1 MSWGSPGETP
11 PEERC
16 AALGVS
22 GAKRIRF
29 PPMADAPQIST
40 LGALKASGYT
50 PRSVKDEVRANLIAR
65 LQSGDDIFP
74 GILGFD
80 RTVVPQIQNALLGR
94 HDFILLGLR
103 GQAKSRLIRMLP
115 SLLDEWV
122 PEVEGSE
129 IHDDPLD
136 PVSKY
141 ARTLIAQKGD
151 DTPVAWLH
159 RSARY
164 GEKLATPDT
173 SIADLIGDIDPIKAA
188 TQKLTYADEEVIH
201 FGIIPRT
208 HRGIFAINEL
218 PDLQPRIQVGL
229 LNIMEEQDIQVRGF
243 NVRIPIDV
251 LMVFTANPEDYT
263 NRGSIITPLKD
274 RIDSQILTHYPRELG
289 IGVEITRQEA
299 WSDRD
304 GDVTVAVPH
313 IFREIVEQV
322 AFEAR
327 ASEYVDQK
335 SGVSAR
341 LTRAALEDLVSAA
354 ERRALMNGET
364 ETTVR
369 ASDLD
374 AIEPAVT
381 GKVELVYEG
390 EQEGAQGVARSLV
403 GKAVSAIVKTY
414 LPDPAAKGSGD
425 DGGRAAYR
433 EVLGW
438 FSRGNTADFDSDL
451 SFADYTRQLDQ
462 VDGLAALIG
471 AHTATD
477 SPAEK
482 ASMKELALEMLHPH
496 SLVGKDVADDGTS
509 YADMMGSVL
518 SGLGSFGPDDDDFD
532 DDDYERRR

>member
-1 MSWGSPGETP
+1 
-11 PEERC
+11 
-16 AALGVS
+16 
-22 GAKRIRF
+22 
-29 PPMADAPQIST
+29 MADAPTIST
-40 LGALKASGYT
+40 LGELRASGYA
-50 PRSVKDEVRANLIAR
+50 PRSVKDEVRANLIDR
-65 LQSGDDIFP
+65 LQAGDPVFP

-103 GQAKSRLIRMLP
+103 GQAKSRIIRMLP
-115 SLLDEWV
+115 SLLDEYV
-122 PEVEGSE
+122 PEVAGSE
-129 IHDDPLD
+129 IHDDPLA
-136 PVSKY
+136 PVSKF
-141 ARTLIAQKGD
+141 ARDLVAEKGD
-151 DTPVAWLH
+151 DTPVSWLH

-188 TQKLTYADEEVIH
+188 TQKLTYADEETIH

-299 WSDRD
+299 WAERD
-304 GDVTVAVPH
+304 GGVRVQVPH
-313 IFREIVEQV
+313 VFREVVEQV

-327 ASEYVDQK
+327 AS
-335 SGVSAR
+335 GVRRPEVGRLGAADAGGAGGPDLGGRAPGAR
-341 LTRAALEDLVSAA
+341 PRRGRDDGPRERPGGHRAGRDGQGGAGLRGRAGGGPGRRARARRQGRLGHRQDLPPRPGRQGRRPRGRPRRR
-354 ERRALMNGET
+354 ERRP
-364 ETTVR
+364 R
-369 ASDLD
+369 
-374 AIEPAVT
+374 I
-381 GKVELVYEG
+381 
-390 EQEGAQGVARSLV
+390 GA
-403 GKAVSAIVKTY
+403 
-414 LPDPAAKGSGD
+414 
-425 DGGRAAYR
+425 GGRAAR
-433 EVLGW
+433 PTATCSAG
-438 FSRGNTADFDSDL
+438 SRAGTRSSSTPTSRSPTTSASSTASTG
-451 SFADYTRQLDQ
+451 SARS
-462 VDGLAALIG
+462 VD
-471 AHTATD
+471 AHTSPS

-482 ASMKELALEMLHPH
+482 ASMMELTLEMLHQH
-496 SLVGKDVADDGTS
+496 SLLGKDVADDGAS

-518 SGLGSFGPDDDDFD
+518 SGLGSFGPDDEDDFD
-532 DDDYERRR
+532 DEDDYRRR

>member
-1 MSWGSPGETP
+1 
-11 PEERC
+11 
-16 AALGVS
+16 
-22 GAKRIRF
+22 
-29 PPMADAPQIST
+29 MADSPAPKIST
-40 LGALKASGYT
+40 LGDLRASGYA

-65 LQSGDDIFP
+65 IQAGDDVFP

-141 ARTLIAQKGD
+141 ARDLIRQRGD
-151 DTPVAWLH
+151 DTPISWLH

-274 RIDSQILTHYPRELG
+274 RIDSQILTHYPRDLSV
-289 IGVEITRQEA
+289 GVEITRQEA
-299 WSDRD
+299 WADRAGGD
-304 GDVTVAVPH
+304 GAPDTPAVHVPH
-313 IFREIVEQV
+313 VFREIVEQV

-354 ERRALMNGET
+354 ERRALLNGEA
-364 ETTVR
+364 ETTAR
-369 ASDLD
+369 AADLQ
-374 AIEPAVT
+374 AVEPAVT

-390 EQEGAQGVARSLV
+390 EQEGAQEVARALV
-403 GKAVSAIVKTY
+403 GRAVSTIMKTY
-414 LPDPAAKGSGD
+414 LPDPAAKGPGEGRPAGREGAEAA
-425 DGGRAAYR
+425 GGRAAYR

-438 FSRGNTADFDSDL
+438 FSKGNAVELDGDL
-451 SFADYTRQLDQ
+451 PFADYAKALDR
-462 VDGLAALIG
+462 VDGLGALVD
-471 AHTATD
+471 AHTQPST
-477 SPAEK
+477 PAEK
-482 ASMKELALEMLHPH
+482 ASMMELALEMLHQH
-496 SLVGKDVADDGTS
+496 SLVGKDVADDGAS

-518 SGLGSFGPDDDDFD
+518 SGLGPFGGDDDDLD
-532 DDDYERRR
+532 EDDYRRYG

>member
-1 MSWGSPGETP
+1 
-11 PEERC
+11 
-16 AALGVS
+16 
-22 GAKRIRF
+22 
-29 PPMADAPQIST
+29 MADAPTIST
-40 LGALKASGYT
+40 LGELRASGYT
-50 PRSVKDEVRANLIAR
+50 PRSVKDEVRANLIDRIQA
-65 LQSGDDIFP
+65 GDDVFP

-129 IHDDPLD
+129 IHDDPLR
-136 PVSKY
+136 PVSKFGRDLV
-141 ARTLIAQKGD
+141 AEMGD

-173 SIADLIGDIDPIKAA
+173 SIADLIGDVDPIKAA

-274 RIDSQILTHYPRELG
+274 RIDSQILTHYPRDLD

-299 WSDRD
+299 WADRD
-304 GDVTVAVPH
+304 GAVTVHVPH
-313 IFREIVEQV
+313 VFREIVEQV

-354 ERRALMNGET
+354 ERRALVHGEA

-369 ASDLD
+369 ASDLE

-390 EQEGAQGVARSLV
+390 EQEGAQGVARALV
-403 GKAVSAIVKTY
+403 GRAVSTIVKTY
-414 LPDPAAKGSGD
+414 LPDPTAKGSGD

-438 FSRGNTADFDSDL
+438 FSRGNTVELDADL
-451 SFADYTRQLDQ
+451 SFADYVRQLDQ
-462 VDGLAALIG
+462 VDGLAALVG
-471 AHTATD
+471 AHT
-477 SPAEK
+477 SPADPAVK
-482 ASMKELALEMLHPH
+482 ASMMELTLEMLHQH
-496 SLVGKDVADDGTS
+496 SLVGKDVADDGAS

-518 SGLGSFGPDDDDFD
+518 SGLGSFGPDDEDDDFD
-532 DDDYERRR
+532 EDDYRRR

>member
-1 MSWGSPGETP
+1 
-11 PEERC
+11 
-16 AALGVS
+16 
-22 GAKRIRF
+22 
-29 PPMADAPQIST
+29 MADAPQIST
-40 LGALKASGYT
+40 LGDLRASGYR
-50 PRSVKDEVRANLIAR
+50 PRSVKDEVRANLIGR
-65 LQSGDDIFP
+65 LQAGDDVFP

-80 RTVVPQIQNALLGR
+80 RTVVPQVQNALLGR

-103 GQAKSRLIRMLP
+103 GQAKSRIVRMLP

-122 PEVEGSE
+122 PEVEGTE

-141 ARTLIAQKGD
+141 ARDLIAERGD
-151 DTPVAWLH
+151 DAPVSWLH

-188 TQKLTYADEEVIH
+188 TRKLTYADEEVIH

-229 LNIMEEQDIQVRGF
+229 LNIMEEQDIQIRGF

-299 WSDRD
+299 WAERD
-304 GDVTVAVPH
+304 GGVKVAVPH
-313 IFREIVEQV
+313 VFREIVEQV

-341 LTRAALEDLVSAA
+341 LTRAALEDLISAA
-354 ERRALMNGET
+354 ERRALVHGEA

-369 ASDLD
+369 ASDLE
-374 AIEPAVT
+374 AVEPAVT

-390 EQEGAQGVARSLV
+390 EQEGAQGVARALV
-403 GKAVSAIVKTY
+403 GKAVAAIVKTY
-414 LPDPAAKGSGD
+414 LPDPTEKASGAGSGSG
-425 DGGRAAYR
+425 GGRAAYR

-438 FSRGNTADFDSDL
+438 FSRGNTVDL
-451 SFADYTRQLDQ
+451 DTDLAFPAYAQQLDR
-462 VDGLAALIG
+462 VDGLGALVD
-471 AHTATD
+471 AHTTPTT
-477 SPAEK
+477 PAEK
-482 ASMKELALEMLHPH
+482 ASMMELALEMLHQH
-496 SLVGKDVADDGTS
+496 SLLGKDVADDGAS

-518 SGLGSFGPDDDDFD
+518 SGLGSFRPDDDDDLD
-532 DDDYERRR
+532 DEDEYRRFG

>member
-1 MSWGSPGETP
+1 
-11 PEERC
+11 
-16 AALGVS
+16 
-22 GAKRIRF
+22 
-29 PPMADAPQIST
+29 MADAPTIST
-40 LGALKASGYT
+40 LGELRASGYA
-50 PRSVKDEVRANLIAR
+50 PRSVKDEVRANLIDR
-65 LQSGDDIFP
+65 LQAGDNVFP

-115 SLLDEWV
+115 SLLDEYV

-129 IHDDPLD
+129 IHDDPLA
-136 PVSKY
+136 PVSKF
-141 ARTLIAQKGD
+141 ARDLVAERGD
-151 DTPVAWLH
+151 DTPISWLH
-159 RSARY
+159 RSERY

-263 NRGSIITPLKD
+263 NRGTIITPLKD

-299 WSDRD
+299 WADRD
-304 GDVTVAVPH
+304 GGVAVQVPH
-313 IFREIVEQV
+313 VFREIVEQV

-354 ERRALMNGET
+354 ERRALVHGET

-369 ASDLD
+369 ASDLE

-390 EQEGAQGVARSLV
+390 EQEGAQGGARALV
-403 GKAVSAIVKTY
+403 GKAVSAIVKEY

-433 EVLGW
+433 DVLGW
-438 FSRGNTADFDSDL
+438 FSRGNTVELDSDV
-451 SFADYTRQLDQ
+451 SFADYVRQLDR
-462 VDGLAALIG
+462 VDGLGALVD
-471 AHTATD
+471 AHTQP
-477 SPAEK
+477 SGPAEK
-482 ASMKELALEMLHPH
+482 ASMMELTLEMLHQH
-496 SLVGKDVADDGTS
+496 SLLGKDVADDGAS

-518 SGLGSFGPDDDDFD
+518 SGLGSFGPDDEDDFD
-532 DDDYERRR
+532 DEDDYRRRR

>member
-1 MSWGSPGETP
+1 MTDDSAST
-11 PEERC
+11 
-16 AALGVS
+16 
-22 GAKRIRF
+22 
-29 PPMADAPQIST
+29 APQIFT
-40 LGALKASGYT
+40 LGDLRASGYA

-65 LQSGDDIFP
+65 IQAGDDVFP

-115 SLLDEWV
+115 SLLDEYV

-141 ARTLIAQKGD
+141 ARDLIADQGD
-151 DTPVAWLH
+151 DTPVTWLH

-299 WSDRD
+299 WADRD
-304 GDVTVAVPH
+304 GGVQVSVPH
-313 IFREIVEQV
+313 VFREIVEQV

-354 ERRALMNGET
+354 ERRALVHGEA

-374 AIEPAVT
+374 AVEPAVT

-390 EQEGAQGVARSLV
+390 EQEGAQGVARALV
-403 GKAVSAIVKTY
+403 GRAVSTIVKTY
-414 LPDPAAKGSGD
+414 LPDPTAKGSGD

-438 FSRGNTADFDSDL
+438 FSRGNTVEIDSDL
-451 SFADYTRQLDQ
+451 AFADYVRQLDA
-462 VDGLAALIG
+462 VDGLAALVG
-471 AHTATD
+471 THTTTD

-482 ASMKELALEMLHPH
+482 ASMMELTLEMLHQH
-496 SLVGKDVADDGTS
+496 SLLGKDVADDGTS

-518 SGLGSFGPDDDDFD
+518 SGLGSFGGDDDDFD
-532 DDDYERRR
+532 DEDDYRRR

>member
-1 MSWGSPGETP
+1 
-11 PEERC
+11 
-16 AALGVS
+16 
-22 GAKRIRF
+22 
-29 PPMADAPQIST
+29 MADAPQIST
-40 LGALKASGYT
+40 LGDLKASGYR
-50 PRSVKDEVRANLIAR
+50 PRSVKDEIRANLIAR
-65 LQSGDDIFP
+65 LQSGDDVFP

-80 RTVVPQIQNALLGR
+80 RTVIPQVQNALLGR

-103 GQAKSRLIRMLP
+103 GQAKSRIVRMLP

-141 ARTLIAQKGD
+141 ARDLIHDQGD
-151 DTPVAWLH
+151 LTPVSWLH

-188 TQKLTYADEEVIH
+188 TRKLTYADEEVIH

-229 LNIMEEQDIQVRGF
+229 LNIMEEQDIQIRGF

-251 LMVFTANPEDYT
+251 LMVYTANPEDYT

-299 WSDRD
+299 WAERD
-304 GDVTVAVPH
+304 GAVTVHVPH
-313 IFREIVEQV
+313 VFRQVVEQV

-354 ERRALMNGET
+354 ERRASPL
-364 ETTVR
+364 R
-369 ASDLD
+369 
-374 AIEPAVT
+374 
-381 GKVELVYEG
+381 
-390 EQEGAQGVARSLV
+390 
-403 GKAVSAIVKTY
+403 
-414 LPDPAAKGSGD
+414 
-425 DGGRAAYR
+425 
-433 EVLGW
+433 
-438 FSRGNTADFDSDL
+438 
-451 SFADYTRQLDQ
+451 
-462 VDGLAALIG
+462 LIG
-471 AHTATD
+471 TRL
-477 SPAEK
+477 SPTTGHRC
-482 ASMKELALEMLHPH
+482 ASGRTGARA
-496 SLVGKDVADDGTS
+496 VQ
-509 YADMMGSVL
+509 
-518 SGLGSFGPDDDDFD
+518 
-532 DDDYERRR
+532 

>member
-1 MSWGSPGETP
+1 
-11 PEERC
+11 
-16 AALGVS
+16 
-22 GAKRIRF
+22 
-29 PPMADAPQIST
+29 MADAPTIST
-40 LGALKASGYT
+40 LGELRASGYA
-50 PRSVKDEVRANLIAR
+50 PRSVKDEVRANLIDR
-65 LQSGDDIFP
+65 LQAGDNVFP

-115 SLLDEWV
+115 SLLDEYV

-129 IHDDPLD
+129 IHDDPLA
-136 PVSKY
+136 PVSKF
-141 ARTLIAQKGD
+141 ARDLVAEHGD
-151 DTPVAWLH
+151 DTPISWLH
-159 RSARY
+159 RSERY

-229 LNIMEEQDIQVRGF
+229 LNIMEEQDIQIRGF

-263 NRGSIITPLKD
+263 NRGTIITPLKD

-299 WSDRD
+299 WADRD
-304 GDVTVAVPH
+304 GGVAVQVPH
-313 IFREIVEQV
+313 VFREIVEQV

-354 ERRALMNGET
+354 ERRALVHGET

-369 ASDLD
+369 ASDLE

-390 EQEGAQGVARSLV
+390 EQEGAQGVARALV
-403 GKAVSAIVKTY
+403 GKAVSAIVKEY

-433 EVLGW
+433 DVLGW
-438 FSRGNTADFDSDL
+438 FSRGNTVELDSDV
-451 SFADYTRQLDQ
+451 SFADYVRQLDR
-462 VDGLAALIG
+462 VDGLGALVD
-471 AHTATD
+471 AHTQP
-477 SPAEK
+477 SGPAEK
-482 ASMKELALEMLHPH
+482 ASMMELTLEMLHQH
-496 SLVGKDVADDGTS
+496 SLLGKDVADDGAS

-518 SGLGSFGPDDDDFD
+518 SGLGSFGPDDEDDFD
-532 DDDYERRR
+532 DEDDYRRRR

>member
-1 MSWGSPGETP
+1 MPDS
-11 PEERC
+11 
-16 AALGVS
+16 
-22 GAKRIRF
+22 
-29 PPMADAPQIST
+29 PQIST
-40 LGALKASGYT
+40 LGALRASGYR
-50 PRSVKDEVRANLIAR
+50 PRSVKDEIRQNLIAR
-65 LQSGDDIFP
+65 LTSGAEVFP
-74 GILGFD
+74 GVLGYD
-80 RTVVPQIQNALLGR
+80 RTVIPQVQNALLGR

-103 GQAKSRLIRMLP
+103 GQAKSRLLRLLP

-122 PEVEGSE
+122 PEVAGSE

-136 PVSKY
+136 PVSKF
-141 ARTLIAQKGD
+141 ARDLVAEQGD
-151 DTPVAWLH
+151 ETPVAWLH
-159 RSARY
+159 RSLRY

-188 TQKLTYADEEVIH
+188 TRKLTYADEEVIH

-229 LNIMEEQDIQVRGF
+229 LNIMEEQDIQIRGF

-274 RIDSQILTHYPRELG
+274 RIDSQILTHYPKDLG

-299 WSDRD
+299 WADRASGD
-304 GDVTVAVPH
+304 GAPEVTVHVPH
-313 IFREIVEQV
+313 VFREIVEQV

-327 ASEYVDQK
+327 QSEYVDQK

-354 ERRALMNGET
+354 ERRALVNGEA

-369 ASDLD
+369 ASDLQ

-390 EQEGAQGVARSLV
+390 EQEGAASVAHALI
-403 GKAVSAIVKTY
+403 GKAVSTIVKTV
-414 LPDPAAKGSGD
+414 LPDPADKDA
-425 DGGRAAYR
+425 GRKAYGP
-433 EVLGW
+433 VLRW
-438 FSRGNTADFDSDL
+438 FSSGNRLVLNAEMPQKAYAAALES
-451 SFADYTRQLDQ
+451 
-462 VDGLAALIG
+462 VDGLRAVVVDHTRPGTDAQSQAAVL
-471 AHTATD
+471 
-477 SPAEK
+477 
-482 ASMKELALEMLHPH
+482 SMMELVLEALHQH
-496 SLVGKDVADDGTS
+496 SLLGKDALAEGAAYSDLV
-509 YADMMGSVL
+509 GSVL
-518 SGLGSFGPDDDDFD
+518 SNLGSFRPDDDEDFD
-532 DDDYERRR
+532 DEYPRRRRR

>member
-1 MSWGSPGETP
+1 MPDVSPS
-11 PEERC
+11 RS
-16 AALGVS
+16 S
-22 GAKRIRF
+22 GT
-29 PPMADAPQIST
+29 PQIST
-40 LGALKASGYT
+40 LGALRESGYR
-50 PRSVKDEVRANLIAR
+50 PRSVKDEVRANLVRR
-65 LQSGDDIFP
+65 LKGGEAVFP

-80 RTVVPQIQNALLGR
+80 RTVIPQVQNALLGR

-103 GQAKSRLIRMLP
+103 GQAKSRIVRMLP

-122 PEVEGSE
+122 PEVEGTE
-129 IHDDPLD
+129 IHDDPLA

-141 ARTLIAQKGD
+141 ARDLVAEHGD
-151 DTPVAWLH
+151 ETPVAWLH
-159 RSARY
+159 RTARY

-188 TQKLTYADEEVIH
+188 TRKLTYADEEVIH

-299 WSDRD
+299 WAERGGEGAPDAPAVR
-304 GDVTVAVPH
+304 VPH
-313 IFREIVEQV
+313 VFREVVEQV

-341 LTRAALEDLVSAA
+341 LTRAALEDLISAA
-354 ERRALMNGET
+354 ERRALLNGEA
-364 ETTVR
+364 ETTTR
-369 ASDLD
+369 AADLQS
-374 AIEPAVT
+374 IEPAVT

-390 EQEGAQGVARSLV
+390 EQEGAQEVARALV
-403 GKAVSAIVKTY
+403 GRAVSTIMKQY

-433 EVLGW
+433 DVLGW
-438 FSRGNTADFDSDL
+438 FSKGNAVELDDDL
-451 SFADYTRQLDQ
+451 PFAAYAKALDR
-462 VDGLAALIG
+462 VDGLAKLVE
-471 AHTATD
+471 AHTQPS

-482 ASMKELALEMLHPH
+482 ASMMELTLEMLHQH
-496 SLVGKDVADDGTS
+496 SLVGKDVADDGMS

-518 SGLGSFGPDDDDFD
+518 SGLGSFDDDDDLD
-532 DDDYERRR
+532 DEDEYRRYG

>member
-1 MSWGSPGETP
+1 
-11 PEERC
+11 
-16 AALGVS
+16 
-22 GAKRIRF
+22 
-29 PPMADAPQIST
+29 MADAPQIST
-40 LGALKASGYT
+40 LGDLKASGYR
-50 PRSVKDEVRANLIAR
+50 PRSVKDEVRAGLVRKLRA
-65 LQSGDDIFP
+65 GEDVFP

-80 RTVVPQIQNALLGR
+80 RTVVPQVQNALLGR

-103 GQAKSRLIRMLP
+103 GQAKSRIVRLLP

-129 IHDDPLD
+129 IHDDPLA

-141 ARTLIAQKGD
+141 ARDLVRDRGD
-151 DTPVAWLH
+151 SAPVAWLH
-159 RSARY
+159 RTARY

-188 TQKLTYADEEVIH
+188 TRKLTYADEEVIH

-274 RIDSQILTHYPRELG
+274 RIDSQILTHYPRELEV
-289 IGVEITRQEA
+289 GVEITRQEA
-299 WSDRD
+299 WAERAGGD
-304 GDVTVAVPH
+304 GAPETPAVHVPH
-313 IFREIVEQV
+313 VFREVVEQV

-341 LTRAALEDLVSAA
+341 LTRAALEDLISAA
-354 ERRALMNGET
+354 ERRAIVNGEA

-369 ASDLD
+369 AADLH

-390 EQEGAQGVARSLV
+390 EQEGAQGVARALV
-403 GKAVSAIVKTY
+403 GRAVASIVKRY
-414 LPDPAAKGSGD
+414 LPDPGAKGD
-425 DGGRAAYR
+425 AGGRAAYAD
-433 EVLGW
+433 VLRW
-438 FSRGNTADFDSDL
+438 FSRGNTVEVDADLPFDG
-451 SFADYTRQLDQ
+451 YVRQLDRVEGLGAL
-462 VDGLAALIG
+462 VD
-471 AHTATD
+471 AHTQPAT
-477 SPAEK
+477 PAEK
-482 ASMKELALEMLHPH
+482 ASMMELALEALHQH
-496 SLVGKDVADDGTS
+496 SLLGKDVADDGAS

-518 SGLGSFGPDDDDFD
+518 SGLGPLGDDDEDDFD
-532 DDDYERRR
+532 EDDYRRLG

>member
-1 MSWGSPGETP
+1 MTDD
-11 PEERC
+11 RT
-16 AALGVS
+16 A
-22 GAKRIRF
+22 
-29 PPMADAPQIST
+29 APQIST
-40 LGALKASGYT
+40 LGDLKASGYT
-50 PRSVKDEVRANLIAR
+50 ARSVKDEVRANLIAR
-65 LQSGDDIFP
+65 LQSGDDVFP
-74 GILGFD
+74 GVLGFD
-80 RTVVPQIQNALLGR
+80 KTVVPQIQNALLGR

-103 GQAKSRLIRMLP
+103 GQAKSRLVRMLP
-115 SLLDEWV
+115 SLLDEYV

-136 PVSKY
+136 PVSKF
-141 ARTLIAQKGD
+141 ARDLVADKGD

-159 RSARY
+159 RSKRY

-304 GDVTVAVPH
+304 GGVSVKVPH
-313 IFREIVEQV
+313 VFREIVEQV

-369 ASDLD
+369 ASDLS

-390 EQEGAQGVARSLV
+390 EQEGAQGVARALV
-403 GKAVSAIVKTY
+403 GRAVSTIVKTY

-438 FSRGNTADFDSDL
+438 FSSGNTVDIDSDL
-451 SFADYTRQLDQ
+451 TFADYVRQLDA
-462 VDGLAALIG
+462 VDGLASLVG
-471 AHTATD
+471 NHATTG

-482 ASMKELALEMLHPH
+482 ASMMELALEMLHQH

-518 SGLGSFGPDDDDFD
+518 SGLGSFGSDDDDFD
-532 DDDYERRR
+532 DEDDYRRR